1 MVQPVHYCS
10 IAFFTC
16 VTVRPK
22 VQTNLQPDDHF
33 RAKTLGPSIRHI
45 LVKIMILFVEVESQQ
60 SQTQRTN
67 KPPTGQLLS
76 IQNIGTLFLTN
87 FWFYFYRLSLRRVKD
102 KQNSDQAATLGPKHS
117 HPLWVEISQYLMSS
131 LIPCLF
137 IMMWQIMRKKKIKD
151 NQHHRICL
159 HWHCLQGPRLI

>member
-1 MVQPVHYCS
+1 MVEPVHYCS
-10 IAFFTC
+10 IAFTC

-76 IQNIGTLFLTN
+76 IQNIGTLF
-87 FWFYFYRLSLRRVKD
+87 FD
-102 KQNSDQAATLGPKHS
+102 KLLILFLQI
-117 HPLWVEISQYLMSS
+117 ESQE
-131 LIPCLF
+131 
-137 IMMWQIMRKKKIKD
+137 
-151 NQHHRICL
+151 
-159 HWHCLQGPRLI
+159 G

>member
-10 IAFFTC
+10 IAFTC

-33 RAKTLGPSIRHI
+33 RAKTLGHI

-76 IQNIGTLFLTN
+76 IQNIGTLF
-87 FWFYFYRLSLRRVKD
+87 FD
-102 KQNSDQAATLGPKHS
+102 KLLILFLQI
-117 HPLWVEISQYLMSS
+117 ESQE
-131 LIPCLF
+131 
-137 IMMWQIMRKKKIKD
+137 
-151 NQHHRICL
+151 
-159 HWHCLQGPRLI
+159 G